1 MIATSSNQS
10 VHNTHENSEGG
21 ARSNESRF
29 LMESNDERLSASSK
43 PFDKWHKIKKMTSK
57 YLKKK
62 MRTKSKDLN
71 SYTQNR
77 GNYRRR
83 IKQTKS
89 IDISLNEAIKKFF
102 PLPNT
107 PLTLFQKQ
115 SPTTTTKINQKLS
128 LDSRSKIKSAKIEG
142 RKRRKNLSF
151 SGGKKRD
158 GGNLKFGSKR
168 TPSLTS
174 NIMIYQNMILHKGM
188 NKNPPLSSTRRVM
201 RDINARR
208 KKKGR
213 ILFEDDENLRS
224 DIPLKIQ

>member
-10 VHNTHENSEGG
+10 GNNVQGNSGCDSK
-21 ARSNESRF
+21 SNESNF
-29 LMESNDERLSASSK
+29 FMESNDERLSTSSK

-71 SYTQNR
+71 NYSQNR
-77 GNYRRR
+77 AHYRRR

-115 SPTTTTKINQKLS
+115 SPVTTTKINQKLS
-128 LDSRSKIKSAKIEG
+128 LDGRKKFSSCKIEA

-151 SGGKKRD
+151 SGGKKGD
-158 GGNLKFGSKR
+158 SSNLKFGSKR

-174 NIMIYQNMILHKGM
+174 NIKIYQNMILNRGVK
-188 NKNPPLSSTRRVM
+188 PPLSTTRRVM
-201 RDINARR
+201 KEVNVRR

-213 ILFEDDENLRS
+213 VLFEDDESLKAS
-224 DIPLKIQ
+224 IPLKIQ